1 MVIQAFVSHSSEDK
15 AIAEQLAQRLGK
27 EKVWVDFWNLDA
39 GEVLPQ
45 RIAEAIH
52 ASKWFILIASRKA
65 MESRWVRYE
74 LNIALIRWIQEADC
88 RIIVMRIDDCKVHA
102 ELSPFLRVNCPGKPD
117 EAIQNVAEILLSE
130 EGRAVPAP
138 RERRRRVIDRFSEIS
153 AIERLLHEDIRF
165 IYLCG
170 LYGIGKT
177 TIVERTSEEIFNM
190 PLARFP
196 LTEAHGTL
204 RLSLELAAQAKL
216 PFPSPSATQSELIES
231 SRRSVTE
238 LMEQGYSVLF
248 DDFEN
253 AIDEEGHPR
262 QFLVSLFNRV
272 ASVRDLQAPI
282 FICTTRTPDL
292 SSLSPL
298 SESARMSS
306 HIMRIGRLTDRNL
319 LYCLQ
324 NWLRLAL
331 PGQPIPQREK
341 LEGVIPHLF
350 GYPLAA
356 RLAAYYIA
364 RHSEDAL
371 LNEIRY
377 FTRLRIDIAKQLIG
391 RTRAQ
396 LSHTEVG
403 CLEALAV
410 IDTGASLG
418 ELAVALECK
427 PGEVRDA
434 VDKLAATLVVF
445 TEKGRLQIHPIVK
458 DYFWS
463 RVYEG
468 SKLKELAYRIGMDAK
483 KGVSEA
489 KLGSERFI
497 HFCSKAYRLLA
508 ISGNL
513 QEATTLVYK
522 FKEELREV
530 SRRLYHAKDYE
541 LALQYMD
548 VWLKT
553 QPEDL
558 GLRWLR
564 VRCLTR
570 LERYK
575 DAQSELS
582 QLEKEGYRRY
592 RLDHAWGLLWR
603 NQRNLKKAAVFF
615 RKGLD
620 DRPNYVPLLRDL
632 GDVLDRLGD
641 TKGALKVL
649 RRAYELTPR
658 DAYVVPKYVDVLAK
672 SGQIRE
678 ALDIMEGAVKTFP
691 EEAVFEHRMS
701 TLLDSMGDGK
711 AALTHANRAFV
722 FSPRKLP
729 EATLHLAALEAKLGS
744 VQRAENL
751 LRELGSRLP
760 KSIKQVRDNTGAEIR
775 LRQGDL
781 EGARGCLRGYDV
793 TADPYSASVS
803 ARIELADTRVA
814 LGDRHVEMARS
825 RLERAK
831 AILDS
836 ALQRF
841 PDNSSLQE
849 TRTSAE
855 ELQRELI

>member
-1 MVIQAFVSHSSEDK
+1 MVIHAFISHSSEDK
-15 AIAEQLAQRLGK
+15 AIAERLAHRLGK

-39 GEVLPQ
+39 GDVLPQ

-88 RIIVMRIDDCKVHA
+88 RIIVMRIDDCKVHT
-102 ELSPFLRVNCPGKPD
+102 ELSPFLRVNCPGKSD

-130 EGRAVPAP
+130 EGRAVLAP
-138 RERRRRVIDRFSEIS
+138 RERRRRVIDRFSEIA

-196 LTEAHGTL
+196 LTEAHGAL

-238 LMEQGYSVLF
+238 LMEQGYLVSF

-253 AIDEEGHPR
+253 ALDEEGHPR
-262 QFLVSLFNRV
+262 QFLVSLFDRV

-292 SSLSPL
+292 SPL
-298 SESARMSS
+298 SESARMFS
-306 HIMRIGRLTDRNL
+306 HIMRIRRLTDRDL

-341 LEGVIPHLF
+341 LEGVTPHLF

-364 RHSEDAL
+364 SHSEDAL

-377 FTRLRIDIAKQLIG
+377 FTQLRIDIAKQLIG
-391 RTRAQ
+391 RARAQ

-427 PGEVRDA
+427 PGEVRHA
-434 VDKLAATLVVF
+434 VDKLATTLVVF
-445 TEKGRLQIHPIVK
+445 AEKGRLQIHPIVK
-458 DYFWS
+458 DYFWT
-463 RVYEG
+463 RVYESG
-468 SKLKELAYRIGMDAK
+468 KLKELAYRMGMKAK
-483 KGVSEA
+483 REVSEA
-489 KLGSERFI
+489 ELGNERFI

-513 QEATTLVYK
+513 QEATTLVYR

-541 LALQYMD
+541 LALQYMN
-548 VWLKT
+548 VWLKA

-558 GLRWLR
+558 GLRWLKA
-564 VRCLTR
+564 RCLTR

-603 NQRNLKKAAVFF
+603 DQRNLEKAAVLF

-620 DRPNYVPLLRDL
+620 DRPNYIPLLRDL
-632 GDVLDRLGD
+632 GDVLDRLKD

-649 RRAYELTPR
+649 RRAYKLAPR

-701 TLLDSMGDGK
+701 TLLDSLGDGK
-711 AALTHANRAFV
+711 AALTHANKAFDL
-722 FSPRKLP
+722 SPRKLP

-744 VQRAENL
+744 VQRAEKL
-751 LRELGSRLP
+751 LRELGSKLP
-760 KSIKQVRDNTGAEIR
+760 QRIKQVRDNTGAEIR

-781 EGARGCLRGYDV
+781 EGARGCLRGYDMA
-793 TADPYSASVS
+793 ADPYSASVS
-803 ARIELADTRVA
+803 ARIELADARAA

-855 ELQRELI
+855 DLLRELM